1 MAIRILYLFLILL
14 FTSCEELEVD
24 EGSIFEAD
32 PNQQIPD
39 VTHLDV
45 NINGSSAD
53 FSWGGND
60 FALEFRYMVEYYVDA
75 DDQVWQPY
83 NNWSD
88 WTTEKNMGFYN
99 LDEGDYTFYVKSRF
113 GNIEELEDQEPYESK
128 DFEIDAISGP
138 ALRIYPLNQTAQY
151 GDEIDVYLYFEEV
164 PEESA
169 VTGLHVDIQINTD
182 ELEFISEYYDQGE
195 LLKQF
200 GGQTIWPEPGYSDD
214 NSTMII
220 NGVADSDGLYGTGPI
235 IKFSLRVLTSGSRT
249 TNINIISA
257 DDSFLN
263 KDGEPIE
270 FGDPVSGS
278 VMVEEA
284 GQ

>member
-1 MAIRILYLFLILL
+1 LLRKPYLYILTIF
-14 FTSCEELEVD
+14 FFCCEEAPDFGTIDSVD
-24 EGSIFEAD
+24 SPVVQIQTSKTTFTEFPIEIEWEGNTTAR
-32 PNQQIPD
+32 
-39 VTHLDV
+39 
-45 NINGSSAD
+45 
-53 FSWGGND
+53 
-60 FALEFRYMVEYYVDA
+60 EFVYELQYVD
-75 DDQVWQPY
+75 DPSIPHS
-83 NNWSD
+83 WSESD
-88 WTTEKNMGFYN
+88 TTSETSMDFNN
-99 LDEGDYTFYVKSRF
+99 LDEGNYMFSVHGLYNQD
-113 GNIEELEDQEPYESK
+113 NIGAVETLSFTVDVIP
-128 DFEIDAISGP
+128 GP
-138 ALRIYPLNQTAQY
+138 ALRIYPLNQTVNT

-169 VTGLHVDIQINTD
+169 VTGLHVEIQIDQN

-220 NGVADSDGLYGTGPI
+220 NGVAGSNGLYGTGPL

-249 TNINIISA
+249 TNINIISV

-263 KDGEPIE
+263 MDGEPIE

-278 VMVEEA
+278 VTVE
-284 GQ
+284 